1 MKNGLDILEK
11 LPPLQT
17 RVGPAKGSSADLDGR
32 MAEQWLLAELVGI
45 LSLGADWMGMGCY

>member
-1 MKNGLDILEK
+1 MKNGLDILEE

-32 MAEQWLLAELVGI
+32 MAELVGI
-45 LSLGADWMGMGCY
+45 LSLGADWMGRG